1 VRYRLAVAARLLV
14 SSAGTARF
22 VEPQFQLSGGKM
34 KKEYSKPGLKAL
46 GLLRVITKF
55 SGNQLPPPPPPY
67 GEY

>member
-1 VRYRLAVAARLLV
+1 
-14 SSAGTARF
+14 
-22 VEPQFQLSGGKM
+22 M

-46 GLLRVITKF
+46 GLLREVTKF